1 MNAQTAP
8 TGNAPTYP
16 SRPGNPARRV
26 AAYAAVMLGCLA
38 AAPWLDRARWVGDI
52 HIHTLHETTAVVL
65 ALGVATIALLRFH
78 SRPSDTFLLL
88 GAAFAG
94 TAFLDAYHAL
104 ATSELFAAR
113 FPSADLDSTSPWSW
127 LASRLFLSCC
137 LWINAPTRRRSWPSE
152 ARRDPRDVYLLAVA
166 VTLGCFALFTFTPL
180 PSAYFPGLAVRRPA
194 ELLPALFFLLAIV
207 RHLRWGRW
215 RVWAFEHWLMI
226 SLAFGLMSQA
236 AFMPFAERPFDA
248 PSEAGHILKILGY
261 LAVLVG
267 LLGSMYLLFRQADE
281 GAAELA
287 RINARLQAEI
297 DERALAVQERDRF
310 FDMSVELLCIA
321 GVDGYF
327 KQLNPAWTK
336 VLGWSLEELKARPF
350 AELVHPDDRTVTG
363 GEQQRLRVGGS
374 VMDFENRYRTKDGSY
389 RWLSWRATPAVD
401 RGLIYGVAR
410 DIHEQKRTEQLK
422 NDFVSVVSHEL
433 RTPLTSIR
441 GSLGLIAG
449 GVTGELPEKARALVG
464 IAVKNCERLVRLIN
478 DILDVE
484 KIESGQVGF
493 RLAPVELRAVAEQA
507 VEGNRAYAEG
517 YGVTLRLV
525 EAAAGEE
532 AVARVWG
539 DPDRLLQVITN
550 LISNAVKFS
559 PRGGEVE
566 VAVTRGGG
574 EVRVAVTDHGRGVSP
589 EFHQRIF
596 QKFAQ
601 ADSSST
607 REKGGTGLGLSISRA
622 IVERLQGRIGF
633 TSDPRVATVFFFDLP
648 EWGALALESAP
659 DAGEGPLILVCED
672 DRDVARLLSL
682 MLERDGYRADVAH
695 DAAGVRRLLAER
707 PAERPYAA
715 LTLDLR
721 LPDEDGVALIREL
734 RAREETRRLPI
745 VVVSVRAEE
754 GRAELNGG
762 ALGVVD
768 WLVKPIDEPRL
779 RRAMERAVRS
789 PHGARARILH
799 VEDDLDL
806 QRVVAAILDGD
817 ALVEQAVDLAG
828 ARERLAGQRYD
839 LVLLDLALPDG
850 SGLDLLPLIGEAEPP
865 TPVLIF
871 SAHEADAA
879 AANRVASVLIKSR
892 TSNRELME
900 QIRGALGRGARTST
914 DDPGRTRT

>member
-1 MNAQTAP
+1 MIAQTAS
-8 TGNAPTYP
+8 TGSAPTYP
-16 SRPGNPARRV
+16 AEPENPARRL
-26 AAYAAVMLGCLA
+26 AAYAAVVLGGLA
-38 AAPWLDRARWVGDI
+38 LAPWIDRLPWVGDVY
-52 HIHTLHETTAVVL
+52 IHTLRETVSVFL
-65 ALGVATIALLRFH
+65 ALGVAAIALLRFK

-94 TAFLDAYHAL
+94 TALLDAYHAL
-104 ATSELFAAR
+104 VASPFFARVQTVELA
-113 FPSADLDSTSPWSW
+113 STRSWSW
-127 LASRLFLSCC
+127 LASRLFLSLF
-137 LWINAPTRRRSWPSE
+137 LWISAPTRRRRWPGE
-152 ARRDPRDVYLLAVA
+152 ARLVPRHVFLLVGG
-166 VTLGCFALFTFTPL
+166 VTLAALALFTFTPL
-180 PSAYFPGLAVRRPA
+180 PSAYVPGLPVRRPA
-194 ELLPALFFLLAIV
+194 ELLPALFFLLAFV

-215 RVWAFEHWLMI
+215 REWTFEHWLMM
-226 SLAFGLMSQA
+226 SLLLGLMGQA
-236 AFMPFAERPFDA
+236 AFMPFTGRPFDS
-248 PSEAGHILKILGY
+248 PSEAAHILKNASY
-261 LAVLVG
+261 VCVLAG
-267 LLGSMYLLFRQADE
+267 LFGSMHRLLRQADE

-287 RINARLQAEI
+287 RINVRLQAEI
-297 DERALAVQERDRF
+297 DERALVVQERDRF

-336 VLGWSLEELKARPF
+336 VLGWSVEELKARPF
-350 AELVHPDDRTVTG
+350 VELVHPDDRNVTG
-363 GEQQRLRVGGS
+363 GEQQRLRLGGM

-389 RWLSWRATPAVD
+389 RWLSWRASPVVE

-449 GVTGELPEKARALVG
+449 GVTGELPEKARALVE

-493 RLAPVELRAVAEQA
+493 RLAPIELRAVAEQA
-507 VEGNRAYAEG
+507 IEGNRAYAEG
-517 YGVTLRLV
+517 YGVTLRLAG
-525 EAAAGEE
+525 AAAGEE
-532 AVARVWG
+532 ITARVWG
-539 DPDRLLQVITN
+539 DADRLLQVITN

-566 VAVTRGGG
+566 VAVSRGAG

-589 EFHQRIF
+589 EFRQRIF

-622 IVERLQGRIGF
+622 IVERHQGRIGF
-633 TSDPRVATVFFFDLP
+633 TSEPGVATVFYFDLP
-648 EWGALALESAP
+648 EWGAVDAVLARE
-659 DAGEGPLILVCED
+659 AGERPLILVCED

-682 MLERDGYRADVAH
+682 MLERDGYRADIAH
-695 DAAGVRRLLAER
+695 DAAEVRRLVAER
-707 PAERPYAA
+707 SYAA

-721 LPDEDGVALIREL
+721 LPDQDGVALIREL
-734 RAREETRRLPI
+734 REREATRRLPI
-745 VVVSVRAEE
+745 VVVSVRADE
-754 GRAELNGG
+754 GKLELNGG

-768 WLVKPIDEPRL
+768 WLVKPIDEQRL

-789 PHGARARILH
+789 PHGDGARILH

-806 QRVVAAILDGD
+806 QRVVAAIVGGD
-817 ALVEQAVDLAG
+817 ALVEQAVDLTG
-828 ARERLAGQRYD
+828 ARERLAGERYD
-839 LVLLDLALPDG
+839 LVILDLALPDG
-850 SGLDLLPLIGEAEPP
+850 SGLDLLPLIGEADPP

-871 SAHEADAA
+871 SAHEVDPG
-879 AANRVASVLIKSR
+879 AANRVASVLIKSQ
-892 TSNRELME
+892 TSNR
-900 QIRGALGRGARTST
+900 
-914 DDPGRTRT
+914 

>member
-1 MNAQTAP
+1 MIAQTASP
-8 TGNAPTYP
+8 GSASTGIDPAAPG
-16 SRPGNPARRV
+16 SAARRV
-26 AAYAAVMLGCLA
+26 AAYAAVALGCLA
-38 AAPWLDRARWVGDI
+38 AAPWIDRLSWVGNVY
-52 HIHTLHETTAVVL
+52 IHTLRETASVFL
-65 ALGVATIALLRFH
+65 ALGVAAIALLRFK

-104 ATSELFAAR
+104 V
-113 FPSADLDSTSPWSW
+113 TSPFFARIQTVELASTRSWSW
-127 LASRLFLSCC
+127 LASRLFLAVF
-137 LWINAPTRRRSWPSE
+137 LWISAPTRRHRWPGE
-152 ARRDPRDVYLLAVA
+152 ARLVPRHVYLLVGG
-166 VTLGCFALFTFTPL
+166 VTLAALALFTFMPL
-180 PSAYFPGLAVRRPA
+180 PSAYVPGLPVRRPA
-194 ELLPALFFLLAIV
+194 ELLPALFFLLAFV

-215 RVWAFEHWLMI
+215 REWTFEHWLMM
-226 SLAFGLMSQA
+226 SLLLGLMGQA
-236 AFMPFAERPFDA
+236 AFMPFTERPFDS
-248 PSEAGHILKILGY
+248 PSEAAHILKNASY
-261 LAVLVG
+261 VCVLAG
-267 LLGSMYLLFRQADE
+267 LFGSMFRLLSQADE

-297 DERALAVQERDRF
+297 DEHARAVQERDRF

-336 VLGWSLEELKARPF
+336 VLGWSLDELRARPF
-350 AELVHPDDRTVTG
+350 ADLVHPDDRTLTG
-363 GEQQRLRVGGS
+363 GEQQRLRLGGT
-374 VMDFENRYRTKDGSY
+374 VMDFENRYLAKDGSY
-389 RWLSWRATPAVD
+389 RWLSWRASPSVEH
-401 RGLIYGVAR
+401 GLIYAVAR

-449 GVTGELPEKARALVG
+449 GVAGELPEKARALVD
-464 IAVKNCERLVRLIN
+464 IAAKNCERLVRLIN

-493 RLAPVELRAVAEQA
+493 RLAPAELRAVAEQA

-517 YGVTLRLV
+517 YGVTLRM
-525 EAAAGEE
+525 AGG
-532 AVARVWG
+532 ATGARVWA
-539 DPDRLLQVITN
+539 DADRLLQVVTN

-566 VAVTRGGG
+566 VAVSRGAG

-589 EFHQRIF
+589 EFRQRIF

-622 IVERLQGRIGF
+622 IVERHQGRIGF
-633 TSDPRVATVFFFDLP
+633 TSEPGVATVFYFDLP
-648 EWGALALESAP
+648 EWGTAAADVPPE
-659 DAGEGPLILVCED
+659 AGEGPLILVCED

-682 MLERDGYRADVAH
+682 MLERDGYRADVVH
-695 DAAGVRRLLAER
+695 DAAAARRRLAER
-707 PAERPYAA
+707 SYAA

-721 LPDEDGVALIREL
+721 LPDQDGVELIREL
-734 RAREETRRLPI
+734 RAREATRRLPI
-745 VVVSVRAEE
+745 IVVSVRAEE

-768 WLVKPIDEPRL
+768 WLVKPIDEERL

-789 PHGARARILH
+789 PSGARARILH

-817 ALVEQAVDLAG
+817 AVVDQAVDLAG

-839 LVLLDLALPDG
+839 LVILDLALPDG
-850 SGLDLLPLIGEAEPP
+850 SGLELLPLLGSVEPP

-871 SAHEADAA
+871 SAHEVDAG
-879 AANRVASVLIKSR
+879 AANRVASVLIKSQ

-900 QIRGALGRGARTST
+900 QIRAALGTTSRA
-914 DDPGRTRT
+914 PIL